1 MKMKSKKHFA
11 SLAIILGLSG
21 AAFAQTPQASES
33 DTIRTVQL
41 KDVVI
46 SSLKLEKRV
55 IETPV
60 SLSVVGKQDYISRSS
75 FTVADALKFEPG
87 ISMGG
92 DGVWATNI
100 NVRGM
105 SENRLVT
112 LVDGNRVETATDLTA
127 SMSMVDVNDI
137 ERVEVIKGAQSSLYG
152 SGAMGGIVNIISKN
166 GHFADRPYFQG
177 NFISG
182 YSSVNNLFNEYLSLG
197 AGSEKWYARI
207 NGSYNKANDVKTPE
221 GVLPNSAFNM
231 NNLGTQFGFKPFKN
245 HTFRFQFQRNWS
257 NDVGIPGGAA
267 FAPTA
272 EAKYS
277 NISRTLFNASY
288 EITDITEYFKSLKL
302 SAFSQNIIRNV
313 EMKPHSAT
321 TATQPNGMVQI
332 TDPQL
337 VSPNGTHKVFG
348 GQLQGTWSFSDDNTL
363 IVGLDAWRRNMT
375 TDRKKDILMTVV
387 KPNGDTV
394 VNHVERYETPLPKA
408 SFTNVGL
415 FVEDEIHLLEHRL
428 LLTAGGRID
437 GIFVKNDQ
445 CHDVDSI
452 IKNGE
457 IQPMPSQR
465 VTFESGEKNDFSWS
479 ANLGL
484 IYHAAERTDL
494 VMNLA
499 RSYRAPSLEERFKYI
514 DLGSKV
520 QLGNPNLKPEK
531 GYSADLGVRYWGD
544 KFVVQASV
552 FANRMTDMI
561 VETEGIFIYHLTEE
575 SSYDTLPAL
584 IYGNVSKALLYG
596 CDFSLDYHIANGLK
610 VYLNGAY
617 IIGRD
622 TENDTYLP
630 SIPPM
635 NGRLGI
641 AYNYPNV
648 GGINLSVMGAGEKKQ
663 DKIAAGEKPT
673 DSYLRLDLSLNSKV
687 FQFGRCGLQ
696 FFGGIDNI
704 TDETYTNFLS
714 TNRGN
719 INFEPGRNFYIKANF
734 TF

>member
-1 MKMKSKKHFA
+1 MKSKKRIA
-11 SLAIILGLSG
+11 SLAVILGLSG

-33 DTIRTVQL
+33 DTIWTVQL

-46 SSLKLEKRV
+46 SSLKLEKRIV
-55 IETPV
+55 ETPV
-60 SLSVVGKQDYISRSS
+60 SLSVVGRQEYIRHSS
-75 FTVADALKFEPG
+75 FTVADVLKFEPG

-127 SMSMVDVNDI
+127 SMSMIDVNDI
-137 ERVEVIKGAQSSLYG
+137 ERVEIIKGAQSSLYG
-152 SGAMGGIVNIISKN
+152 SGAMGGIVNIISKT
-166 GHFADRPYFQG
+166 GHFAEKPYFQG
-177 NFISG
+177 NLISG
-182 YSSVNNLFNEYLSLG
+182 YSSVNSLFNEYLSLG
-197 AGSEKWYARI
+197 AGSENWYARI

-221 GVLPNSAFNM
+221 GTLPNSAFNM
-231 NNLGTQFGFKPFKN
+231 NNLGAQFGFKPFKN
-245 HTFRFQFQRNWS
+245 QTFRFQFQRNWS
-257 NDVGIPGGAA
+257 KDVGIPGGAA

-277 NISRTLFNASY
+277 DISRTLFNASY
-288 EITDITEYFKSLKL
+288 EITDLTECFKSLKL
-302 SAFSQNIIRNV
+302 SAFSQNIIRKV

-337 VSPNGTHKVFG
+337 VTPNGTHKVFG
-348 GQLQGTWSFSDDNTL
+348 GQLQGTWNFSDYNTL

-408 SFTNVGL
+408 SFTNAGL
-415 FVEDEIHLLEHRL
+415 FIEDEMRL
-428 LLTAGGRID
+428 LDERLTLTAGGRFD
-437 GIFVKNDQ
+437 GIFVKNEK
-445 CHDVDSI
+445 CYDVDSI

-484 IYHAAERTDL
+484 LYNLNEKLDL
-494 VMNLA
+494 VLNLA
-499 RSYRAPSLEERFKYI
+499 RSYRAASLEERFKYI

-520 QLGNPNLKPEK
+520 QLGNPSLNPEK
-531 GYSADLGVRYWGD
+531 GYSADLGMRYWGD
-544 KFVVQASV
+544 KLEMQASV
-552 FANRMTDMI
+552 FMNRMTDMI
-561 VETEGIFIYHLTEE
+561 VETDGIFIYHLTEE
-575 SSYDTLPAL
+575 SSFDTLPAL
-584 IYGNVSKALLYG
+584 IYRNVNKALLYG
-596 CDFSLDYHIANGLK
+596 CDFGLDYHIVNGLQ

-622 TENDTYLP
+622 TENDIYLP

-635 NGRLGI
+635 NGRFGI
-641 AYNYPNV
+641 AYTYPEV
-648 GGINLSVMGAGEKKQ
+648 GAINLSLMGAGAKNR

-673 DSYLRLDLSLNSKV
+673 DFFFRLDLSLNSKV
-687 FQFGRCGLQ
+687 FRFGRCGLQ

-704 TDETYTNFLS
+704 TDEAYTNFLS

-719 INFEPGRNFYIKANF
+719 INVEPGRNFYIKANL